1 MSFVALVCL
10 IQLDMKNGDE
20 MMKKIEDFLMT
31 VAENDVKKG
40 IEMIEQY
47 IIEYCEF
54 DEEKMKDG
62 KERLIKIVMK
72 RRNIE
77 NQFGIIKQCI
87 MKLPIEYLKMI
98 EYGDDHTEKS
108 EFNVILEYMKIN
120 KENLGKEGQKELI
133 KNCDERRLNSDEIEE
148 IDRMKIMNDEEM
160 KVIYRKVLKW
170 KEEELKEERK
180 ARKDDLKRWDHWKI
194 LIEEKERTEREE
206 EERKKREQQCKFL
219 NENNNKMNKKKFQH
233 EQ

>member
-1 MSFVALVCL
+1 
-10 IQLDMKNGDE
+10 
-20 MMKKIEDFLMT
+20 
-31 VAENDVKKG
+31 
-40 IEMIEQY
+40 
-47 IIEYCEF
+47 
-54 DEEKMKDG
+54 
-62 KERLIKIVMK
+62 
-72 RRNIE
+72 
-77 NQFGIIKQCI
+77 
-87 MKLPIEYLKMI
+87 MKLPIKYLKMI

-206 EERKKREQQCKFL
+206 EERKKREQQCKFF
-219 NENNNKMNKKKFQH
+219 M
-233 EQ
+233 